1 MIQIEVKLKSKNSDR
16 KGKKS
21 NPFKS
26 IATNILCPFGIVIV
40 EKKRNRCTK
49 NHAKCAIF
57 L

>member
-26 IATNILCPFGIVIV
+26 IATNIFCPFGIVIV